1 MTSIGQVS
9 WYIFWGQSEQS
20 LFTDKTNLFRPD
32 KYSMIE
38 IIWYYDTPSYI
49 EEE

>member
-1 MTSIGQVS
+1 MSLSLAIEIYFVIILL
-9 WYIFWGQSEQS
+9 IFGF
-20 LFTDKTNLFRPD
+20 LFFSNLFRLD